1 MRKTL
6 IVAAILGLTLTACA
20 EPSEQASADPTETG
34 WVLESGTL
42 NGEDITLVDTHP
54 ITLEF
59 GEDGTAGGSSGC
71 NTYGAAYT
79 ISGAE
84 ISFEPAISTMMACEP
99 VEVMD
104 AETAYFAALD
114 LVDGFS
120 ATEDSLTL
128 NGDGVELNFV
138 IADAA

>member
-6 IVAAILGLTLTACA
+6 IIVAILGLTLTACA
-20 EPSEQASADPTETG
+20 EPAEQAATDPTETA

-42 NGEDITLVDTHP
+42 NGEEIAIVETHP
-54 ITLEF
+54 ITLVF
-59 GEDGTAGGSSGC
+59 ADGEAGGTSGC
-71 NTYGAAYT
+71 NSYGAAYT
-79 ISGAE
+79 IQGTE

-99 VEVMD
+99 TEVMD
-104 AETAYFAALD
+104 AETAYLAGID

-128 NGDGVELNFV
+128 TGEGVELVFAV
-138 IADAA
+138 DESA